1 MKVFILTIL
10 MCGSLFGQLI
20 FEKSI
25 QPAPIPEGVLFSA
38 IAVSKFG
45 DIYLIDSK
53 FHEIYKVGND
63 GIVLKK
69 NGGFGWNE
77 GQFDTPTD
85 ICVSSGL
92 DLLVTDLNNHRI
104 ALYDR
109 DLNYIT
115 VFPKN
120 DDDRTIPFPLSI
132 TATEIGEMFVLENE
146 NREVLKFNV
155 LNDQT
160 IPFAG
165 FEYGKYSLLEPVKIR
180 ISSSGKLYVLEKTG
194 KVLIFDRFGTFLTEM
209 RSSDEG
215 TAIGMTLIDE
225 NILIFFEGKFGAV
238 FYSKQIDEWY
248 KLVQIGGN
256 SDDRWIAG
264 ALYGSKIY
272 LLTQTG
278 SIIVCEV
285 SELK

>member
-1 MKVFILTIL
+1 
-10 MCGSLFGQLI
+10 MCGALFGQLI
-20 FEKSI
+20 FEKTI
-25 QPAPIPEGVLFSA
+25 QPNPVPEGAQFSE
-38 IAVSKFG
+38 IAVSKFS

-63 GIVLKK
+63 GLVLKI

-92 DLLVTDLNNHRI
+92 ELLVTDLNNHRI

-109 DLNYIT
+109 DLNYVT
-115 VFPKN
+115 AFPKTS
-120 DDDRTIPFPLSI
+120 DDRTIPFPLSV
-132 TATEIGEMFVLENE
+132 AVSEIGEMFVLENE
-146 NREVLKFNV
+146 NREVLKFNA

-160 IPFAG
+160 TPFAG
-165 FEYGKYSLLEPVKIR
+165 YEYGKYSLLEPVRIR
-180 ISSSGKLYVLEKTG
+180 TNSTGKLYVLEKSG

-209 RSSDEG
+209 RSSEEG
-215 TAIGMTLIDE
+215 TAIGMTLIGE
-225 NILIFFEGKFGAV
+225 NVLIFFDGKPGAIL
-238 FYSKQIDEWY
+238 YSKQIDEWY
-248 KLVQIGGN
+248 RPALIGGN
-256 SDDRWIAG
+256 PDEKWIAG
-264 ALYGSKIY
+264 AFLGSKIY

-278 SIIVCEV
+278 SILVCDL